1 MPLLFTIEPQTVFL
15 VATLMILL
23 NGGVLG
29 LMHRTLAP
37 DVQPSAFSWRVATL
51 LQACG
56 CILQAVQAQLPP
68 GFVLPLANACIL
80 FGMTGYLRALRQ
92 FYGLPDRWSIL
103 WPAAIGTLGVF
114 WFAAVQPNLGVRIV
128 FASLALAFVMFACVY
143 TLQRYGERQPMT
155 SQRVQALIFLVIALL
170 MVVRGVQTLFIPPSE
185 ASLLQTGN
193 SVRALSLVIMTTLPV
208 IGTTAFL
215 LMCSERIRRQWQQ
228 AASTDYL
235 TGLANRRTVA
245 QAGTQAFALA
255 RREGGRLSLAVLDV
269 DHFKRINDQHGHD
282 AGDLALKYLA
292 EKLLAACE
300 ENDLTGRLGGEE
312 FILLWQGADATRA
325 LRSAERLQDALRAQP
340 LRIGDAPI
348 ALTVSIGI
356 AVLDDSQADFDELLR
371 QADRALYAAKA
382 EGRDRVTM
390 ASSVAA

>member
-80 FGMTGYLRALRQ
+80 LGMTGYLRALRQ
-92 FYGLPDRWSIL
+92 FYGLPERWSIL

-114 WFAAVQPNLGVRIV
+114 WFAAVQPNLGIRIV

-382 EGRDRVTM
+382 EGRDRVMM
-390 ASSVAA
+390 ASAIAT

>member
-80 FGMTGYLRALRQ
+80 LGMTGYLRALRQ
-92 FYGLPDRWSIL
+92 FYGLPERWSIL

-114 WFAAVQPNLGVRIV
+114 WFAAVQPSLGIRIV

-390 ASSVAA
+390 ASPVAA

>member
-1 MPLLFTIEPQTVFL
+1 MPLLFTIEPHTVFL

-23 NGGVLG
+23 NGAVLG
-29 LMHRTLAP
+29 FMHNTLAP

-51 LQACG
+51 LQAAG

-80 FGMTGYLRALRQ
+80 LGMTGYLRALRQ

-103 WPAAIGTLGVF
+103 WPAVIGTFGVF
-114 WFAAVQPNLGVRIV
+114 WFAAVQPNLGVRIL
-128 FASLALAFVMFACVY
+128 FASLALASVMFASVY

-155 SQRVQALIFLVIALL
+155 SQRVQSIIFLVIGLL
-170 MVVRGVQTLFIPPSE
+170 MVVRAVQTLFIPPSE

-193 SVRALSLVIMTTLPV
+193 SLRALALVIMTTLPV

-245 QAGTQAFALA
+245 LAGARAFEMA
-255 RREGGRLSLAVLDV
+255 RRERGRLSLAVLDV

-300 ENDLTGRLGGEE
+300 EDDLTGRLGGEE
-312 FILLWQGADATRA
+312 FILLWRGADAARA
-325 LRSAERLQDALRAQP
+325 ASSAERLQAALREQP
-340 LRIGDAPI
+340 LHMDDAPI

-356 AVLDDSQADFDELLR
+356 AVLDDAHADFDEMLR

-382 EGRDRVTM
+382 GGRDRVI
-390 ASSVAA
+390 VAQPSAG

>member
-80 FGMTGYLRALRQ
+80 LGMTGYLRALRQ
-92 FYGLPDRWSIL
+92 FYGLPERWSIL
-103 WPAAIGTLGVF
+103 WPAVVGTLGVF

-128 FASLALAFVMFACVY
+128 FASLALAFVMFACVH

-155 SQRVQALIFLVIALL
+155 SQRVQAVIFLVIALL

-390 ASSVAA
+390 ASAIAT

>member
-114 WFAAVQPNLGVRIV
+114 WFAAVQPNLGIRIV

-390 ASSVAA
+390 ASAIAT

>member
-80 FGMTGYLRALRQ
+80 LGMTGYLRALRQ
-92 FYGLPDRWSIL
+92 FYGLPERWSIL
-103 WPAAIGTLGVF
+103 WPAVVGTLGVF

-128 FASLALAFVMFACVY
+128 FASLALAFVMFACVH

-390 ASSVAA
+390 ASAIAT

>member
-1 MPLLFTIEPQTVFL
+1 MPFLFTIEPQTVFL

-29 LMHRTLAP
+29 LMHGTLAP
-37 DVQPSAFSWRVATL
+37 DVQPSALSWRVATL

-80 FGMTGYLRALRQ
+80 LGMTGYLRALRQ

-103 WPAAIGTLGVF
+103 WPALVGTLGVF

-128 FASLALAFVMFACVY
+128 FASLALAFVMFACVH

-155 SQRVQALIFLVIALL
+155 SQRVQSVIFLVIALL
-170 MVVRGVQTLFIPPSE
+170 MVVRGMQTLFIPPSE

-215 LMCSERIRRQWQQ
+215 LMCSERIHRQWQH

-245 QAGTQAFALA
+245 QAGAHAFDYA
-255 RREGGRLSLAVLDV
+255 RRDGKDFSVAVLDI
-269 DHFKRINDQHGHD
+269 DHFKRINDRFGHD
-282 AGDLALKYLA
+282 VGDLALKHLA
-292 EKLLAACE
+292 ELLLIACRGR
-300 ENDLTGRLGGEE
+300 DLPGRLGGEE
-312 FILLWQGADATRA
+312 FILLWHEADAA
-325 LRSAERLQDALRAQP
+325 LAQQMAQRLREALHSEPLRAGE
-340 LRIGDAPI
+340 ISVGM
-348 ALTVSIGI
+348 TVSIGI
-356 AVLDDSQADFDELLR
+356 SVLDDSHTGFEEMLL

-382 EGRDRVTM
+382 AGRDRVMM
-390 ASSVAA
+390 ASSVAT

>member
-114 WFAAVQPNLGVRIV
+114 WFAAVQPNLGIRIV

-340 LRIGDAPI
+340 LRIGEAPI

-390 ASSVAA
+390 ASAIAT

>member
-80 FGMTGYLRALRQ
+80 LGMTGYLRALRQ
-92 FYGLPDRWSIL
+92 FYGLPERWSIL

-114 WFAAVQPNLGVRIV
+114 WFAAVQPSLGIRIV

-390 ASSVAA
+390 ASAIAT

>member
-103 WPAAIGTLGVF
+103 WPAVIGTLGVF

-170 MVVRGVQTLFIPPSE
+170 MVVRGVQTLFIPPPE

-325 LRSAERLQDALRAQP
+325 LRTAERLQDALRAQP

-382 EGRDRVTM
+382 EGRDRVMM
-390 ASSVAA
+390 ASAIAA

>member
-68 GFVLPLANACIL
+68 GFVLPLANAYIL
-80 FGMTGYLRALRQ
+80 LGMTGYLRALRQ
-92 FYGLPDRWSIL
+92 FYGLPERWSIL

-114 WFAAVQPNLGVRIV
+114 WFAAVQPSLGIRIV

-390 ASSVAA
+390 ASPVAA

>member
-56 CILQAVQAQLPP
+56 CILQAVQAQLPT

-114 WFAAVQPNLGVRIV
+114 WFAAVQPNLGIRIV

-382 EGRDRVTM
+382 EGRDRVMM
-390 ASSVAA
+390 ASAIAT

>member
-1 MPLLFTIEPQTVFL
+1 MPLLFTIEPHTVFL

-29 LMHRTLAP
+29 LMHDTLAP

-51 LQACG
+51 LQAAG
-56 CILQAVQAQLPP
+56 CILQAVQAQLPA

-80 FGMTGYLRALRQ
+80 LGMTGYLRALRQ

-103 WPAAIGTLGVF
+103 WPAVIGTFGVF
-114 WFAAVQPNLGVRIV
+114 WFAAIHPNLGARIL
-128 FASLALAFVMFACVY
+128 FASLALASVMFACVY

-155 SQRVQALIFLVIALL
+155 SQRVQSAIFMVIALL
-170 MVVRGVQTLFIPPSE
+170 MVVRAVQTLFIPPAE

-193 SVRALSLVIMTTLPV
+193 SIRALALVVMTTLPV

-245 QAGTQAFALA
+245 QAGMQAFALA
-255 RREGGRLSLAVLDV
+255 RREGGQLSLAVLDV

-282 AGDLALKYLA
+282 TGDLALKYLA
-292 EKLLAACE
+292 EKLLAACDE
-300 ENDLTGRLGGEE
+300 RDLTGRLGGEE
-312 FILLWQGADATRA
+312 FILLWRGADAVRA
-325 LRSAERLQDALRAQP
+325 RRRAERLQDALRAQP
-340 LRIGDAPI
+340 LHAGEAPI

-356 AVLDDSQADFDELLR
+356 AVLDESHADFEDLLR
-371 QADRALYAAKA
+371 QADRALYSAKA
-382 EGRDRVTM
+382 GGRDRVVLASAM
-390 ASSVAA
+390 AG

>member
-80 FGMTGYLRALRQ
+80 LGMTGYLRALRQ
-92 FYGLPDRWSIL
+92 FYGLPERWSIL
-103 WPAAIGTLGVF
+103 WPAVVGTLGVF

-390 ASSVAA
+390 ASAIAT

>member
-1 MPLLFTIEPQTVFL
+1 MPFLFTIEPQTVFL

-51 LQACG
+51 LHAAG
-56 CILQAVQAQLPP
+56 CLLQAVQAQLPA

-80 FGMTGYLRALRQ
+80 LGMTGYWRALRQ

-103 WPAAIGTLGVF
+103 WPTLIGTAGVF
-114 WFAAVQPNLGVRIV
+114 WFVVAHPDLGARIL

-143 TLQRYGERQPMT
+143 TLQRHGEREPMT
-155 SQRVQALIFLVIALL
+155 SQRVQSLVFLVIALL
-170 MVVRGVQTLFIPPSE
+170 MVLRAIQTLFVPPTE

-193 SVRALSLVIMTTLPV
+193 SGRALALVIMSTLPV

-215 LMCSERIRRQWQQ
+215 LMCSERIHRQWQQ

-245 QAGTQAFALA
+245 QAGARAFASARGAGKALA
-255 RREGGRLSLAVLDV
+255 IAVLDV
-269 DHFKRINDQHGHD
+269 DHFKRINDRHGHD
-282 AGDLALKYLA
+282 AGDLVLRHLA
-292 EKLLAACE
+292 ERLLAACRE
-300 ENDLTGRLGGEE
+300 PDLAGRLGGEE
-312 FILLWQGADATRA
+312 FLLLWNDTDAPQATR
-325 LRSAERLQDALRAQP
+325 SAQTLQDALRAQP
-340 LRIGDAPI
+340 LAMGDEGI

-382 EGRDRVTM
+382 AGRDRVVI

>member
-80 FGMTGYLRALRQ
+80 LGMTGYLRALRQ
-92 FYGLPDRWSIL
+92 FYGLPERWSIL
-103 WPAAIGTLGVF
+103 WPAVVGTLGVF

-128 FASLALAFVMFACVY
+128 FASLALAFVMFACVH

-382 EGRDRVTM
+382 EGRDRVMM
-390 ASSVAA
+390 ASAIAT

>member
-114 WFAAVQPNLGVRIV
+114 WFAAVQPNLGIRIV

-155 SQRVQALIFLVIALL
+155 SQRVQAVIFLVIALL

-340 LRIGDAPI
+340 LRIGEAPI

-390 ASSVAA
+390 ASAIAT

>member
-1 MPLLFTIEPQTVFL
+1 MPLLFTIEPHTVFL

-51 LQACG
+51 LQAVG

-80 FGMTGYLRALRQ
+80 LGLTGYLRALRQ

-103 WPAAIGTLGVF
+103 WPAAIGTFGVF
-114 WFAAVQPNLGVRIV
+114 WFAAVQPNLGVRIL

-143 TLQRYGERQPMT
+143 TLQRYGEKQPMT
-155 SQRVQALIFLVIALL
+155 SQRVQSGIFLIIALL
-170 MVVRGVQTLFIPPSE
+170 MVSRAVQTLFVPPTE

-193 SVRALSLVIMTTLPV
+193 SVRALALVIMTTLPV

-255 RREGGRLSLAVLDV
+255 RRDGDQLSLAVLDV
-269 DHFKRINDQHGHD
+269 DHFKRINDRHGHD
-282 AGDLALKYLA
+282 TGDLALKHLA

-300 ENDLTGRLGGEE
+300 ERDLTGRLGGEE
-312 FILLWQGADATRA
+312 FILLWHGADAAQA
-325 LRSAERLQDALRAQP
+325 LRMAERLQAALRAQP
-340 LRIGDAPI
+340 MRMGNVPI

-356 AVLDDSQADFDELLR
+356 AVLDDSHADFDEMLR

-382 EGRDRVTM
+382 GGRDRVVV
-390 ASSVAA
+390 ASPVVA

>member
-114 WFAAVQPNLGVRIV
+114 WFAAVQPNLGIRIV

-390 ASSVAA
+390 ASPVAA

>member
-114 WFAAVQPNLGVRIV
+114 WFAAVQPNLGIRIV

-325 LRSAERLQDALRAQP
+325 LRTAERLQDALRAQP

-382 EGRDRVTM
+382 EGRDRVMM
-390 ASSVAA
+390 ASAIAT

>member
-1 MPLLFTIEPQTVFL
+1 MPFLFTIEPQTVFL

-51 LQACG
+51 LHAAG
-56 CILQAVQAQLPP
+56 CLLQAVQAQLPA
-68 GFVLPLANACIL
+68 GFVLPLANACTL
-80 FGMTGYLRALRQ
+80 LGMTGYWRALRQ
-92 FYGLPDRWSIL
+92 FYGLPDRWAIL
-103 WPAAIGTLGVF
+103 WPTLIGTAGVF
-114 WFAAVQPNLGVRIV
+114 WFVVAHPDLGARIL
-128 FASLALAFVMFACVY
+128 FASMALAFVMFACVY
-143 TLQRYGERQPMT
+143 TLQRHGEREPMT
-155 SQRVQALIFLVIALL
+155 SQRVQSLVFLVIALL
-170 MVVRGVQTLFIPPSE
+170 MVLRAIQTLFVPPTE

-193 SVRALSLVIMTTLPV
+193 SVRALALVIMTTLPV

-340 LRIGDAPI
+340 LRIGNAPI

-356 AVLDDSQADFDELLR
+356 AALDDSHANFDELLR

-382 EGRDRVTM
+382 AGRDRVMM
-390 ASSVAA
+390 ASAIAT

>member
-114 WFAAVQPNLGVRIV
+114 WFAAVQPNLGIRIV

-382 EGRDRVTM
+382 EGRDRVMM
-390 ASSVAA
+390 ASAIAT